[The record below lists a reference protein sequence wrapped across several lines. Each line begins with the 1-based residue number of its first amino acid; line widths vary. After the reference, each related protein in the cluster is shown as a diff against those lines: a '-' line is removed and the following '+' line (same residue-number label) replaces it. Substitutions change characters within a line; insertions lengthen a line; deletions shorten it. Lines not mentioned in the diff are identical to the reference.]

1 MSHAPTAPVASRA
14 GDAERTPWRSR
25 DTATPPSWSTMA
37 RAWVALTGVVLV
49 TAAVTAVVAPDWL
62 AGPTRELPDDPL
74 FMAELFTRNLLLAV
88 VIPLL
93 GGWLAAG
100 QRLEGRRIRAA
111 IFVVLPGV
119 IIARSLLTIGAVGG
133 ADLPWLADAARWWL
147 LELVA
152 VAAAGTTGLW
162 LARHPHLRRTQGPAA
177 IRRAAM
183 IAASALACGALIEVL
198 TA

>member
-1 MSHAPTAPVASRA
+1 
-14 GDAERTPWRSR
+14 
-25 DTATPPSWSTMA
+25 MA
-37 RAWVALTGVVLV
+37 RAWAALTGVVLV

>member
-1 MSHAPTAPVASRA
+1 
-14 GDAERTPWRSR
+14 
-25 DTATPPSWSTMA
+25 MA
-37 RAWVALTGVVLV
+37 RAWGALIAVVVL
-49 TAAVTAVVAPDWL
+49 TAAITAVVAPNWL
-62 AGPTRELPDDPL
+62 AGPTRELPNDPL
-74 FMAELFTRNLLLAV
+74 FLAELFTRNLLLAV

-100 QRLEGRRIRAA
+100 QRLEGRRVRAA
-111 IFVVLPGV
+111 VFVVLPAV

-147 LELVA
+147 LELAA

-162 LARHPHLRRTQGPAA
+162 LVRHPHRRHSDGPAA
-177 IRRAAM
+177 IHRAAI
-183 IAASALACGALIEVL
+183 IATSALAAGALIEVL